1 MHNTDTALQFGL
13 WSLIAYFLDFVFVT
27 QGCLVV
33 SVLISSPIQRLLA
46 AGLLSRDRV
55 PVVEEDLS
63 SVSIIKTPAST
74 VKDTE
79 PELSSLVSTAADMF
93 SSLDISDSATNRRLA
108 GILCGLELQTK
119 VSQSRRRPLLG

>member
-1 MHNTDTALQFGL
+1 MHVS
-13 WSLIAYFLDFVFVT
+13 WDFVFVT

-108 GILCGLELQTK
+108 GIFCGLELQTK
-119 VSQSRRRPLLG
+119 VSQSRRRPLLGFNSCFHI

>member
-1 MHNTDTALQFGL
+1 M
-13 WSLIAYFLDFVFVT
+13 
-27 QGCLVV
+27 
-33 SVLISSPIQRLLA
+33 
-46 AGLLSRDRV
+46 
-55 PVVEEDLS
+55 VEEDLS

-108 GILCGLELQTK
+108 L
-119 VSQSRRRPLLG
+119 